1 MKVLITGSSGFIGS
15 RLWDRLDDAGYD
27 LIDYDLPK
35 RDILDVGGMGY
46 VFNQKPN
53 VVVHMAA
60 QAYIPPGESDPV
72 NNAITN
78 VAGTVNVLEQ
88 AKMHGTKVV
97 FCSTGAVY
105 GSLARVPTYEEI
117 QCDPESHYG
126 VSKLAAEMYAKFYHQ
141 KRGVPV
147 TITRFSSV
155 YGAGRPAGPI
165 NAFVERSLRDEP
177 ITIYGDGMT
186 TRDYTY
192 IDDVVEGLK
201 LCIDGVIP
209 FGGEVYNLASGVQ
222 TSLLEVVDAIEN
234 VLDKKLD
241 AHHEPEV
248 PGDIRVNYFD
258 IEKARRW
265 GYNPKI
271 SLEEGIAKMVDNANQ
286 KA

>member
-1 MKVLITGSSGFIGS
+1 MKVLITGSSGFIG
-15 RLWDRLDDAGYD
+15 RNLWNRLDDEGYD

-35 RDILDVGGMGY
+35 RDITNVDGMGY
-46 VFNQKPN
+46 VFNQSPD

-60 QAYIPPGESDPV
+60 QAYIPPGELDPF

-78 VAGTVNVLEQ
+78 VAGTVNVLER
-88 AKMHGTKVV
+88 AKEHGTKVV
-97 FCSTGAVY
+97 FCSSGAVY

-117 QCDPESHYG
+117 VCDPESHYG
-126 VSKLAAEMYAKFYHQ
+126 ISKLAAEMYAKFYYQ

-165 NAFVERSLRDEP
+165 NAFVERALSGDP
-177 ITIYGDGMT
+177 ITIYGDGET

-192 IDDVVEGLK
+192 VNDVVEGLK
-201 LCIDGVIP
+201 LCIDGTIP
-209 FGGEVYNLASGVQ
+209 YSGEVYNLASGVQ
-222 TSLLEVVDAIEN
+222 TSLLEVVDAIEDI
-234 VLDKKLD
+234 LDKKLD
-241 AHHEPEV
+241 VRHEPEV

-265 GYNPKI
+265 GYNPMV
-271 SLEEGIAKMVDNANQ
+271 SLNEGIEKMIEALS
-286 KA
+286 

>member
-15 RLWDRLDDAGYD
+15 RLWDRLYEEGYEP
-27 LIDYDLPK
+27 LAYDLPE
-35 RDILDVGGMGY
+35 RNILSVEMMNYMFD
-46 VFNQKPN
+46 KSPD

-60 QAYIPPGESDPV
+60 QAYVPPGEADPV

-78 VAGTVNVLEQ
+78 VAGTVNVLER
-88 AKMHGTKVV
+88 AKEHGTKVV
-97 FCSTGAVY
+97 FCSSGAVY

-117 QCDPESHYG
+117 VCDPESHYG

-141 KRGVPV
+141 KREVPV

-165 NAFVERSLRDEP
+165 NAFVERVLKGDP
-177 ITIYGDGMT
+177 VTIYGDGET

-192 IDDVVEGLK
+192 VSDVVEGLK

-222 TSLLEVVDAIEN
+222 TSLLEVVDAIEDI
-234 VLDKKLD
+234 LDKKLD
-241 AHHEPEV
+241 VHHEPEV

-258 IEKARRW
+258 ICKARRW

-271 SLEEGIAKMVDNANQ
+271 SLNKGIEKMIEALS
-286 KA
+286 